1 VRQSLVRGSVFNV
14 SIAQHQIRLSRL
26 GAIGQRLKFVCSQDL
41 IVWPHFYHYLA
52 LCQVLKGGA
61 GAADPLAPA
70 GFSQVGGSPRVCY
83 PGGCR
88 ARRNPMQIWYR
99 LQSVLMAD

>member
-1 VRQSLVRGSVFNV
+1 MRQSLVRGSVFNV

-52 LCQVLKGGA
+52 LCQVVKGGA
-61 GAADPLAPA
+61 GAADPLGPA
-70 GFSQVGGSPRVCY
+70 RFSEVEDHPGCAILEDVGPDATQCKFGTDY
-83 PGGCR
+83 
-88 ARRNPMQIWYR
+88 NPC
-99 LQSVLMAD
+99 